1 MISVFSRVAWPRVS
15 VVGVS
20 GPDGAGKSGLVRR
33 LRESLAEDGVAVET
47 TYLYGCVI
55 CRRMPEKAG
64 EVALRLSVSTR
75 SGAVSRSLARA
86 VRGAHGL
93 VDAAELG
100 LRLGTS
106 VAVAAARGRARS
118 GRAVLLTDR
127 SPLDGLAKHG
137 PAPGS
142 LTSRAYRRL
151 AARYD
156 AILLL
161 SAPPDVLALRDGDHD
176 AATLARATA
185 RFDCAAASIPVVV
198 RIDTGATSRDAV
210 AEVAAAILDR
220 QQEGSAHPGPAI
232 R

>member
-1 MISVFSRVAWPRVS
+1 MISNLSRVAWPRVS

-33 LRESLAEDGVAVET
+33 LRESLTEDGATVQT

-75 SGAVSRSLARA
+75 SGAMFRSLARA

-100 LRLGTS
+100 LRL
-106 VAVAAARGRARS
+106 AVSTALAAHGRTRS

-127 SPLDGLAKHG
+127 SPLDGLAKHA
-137 PAPGS
+137 PATDS
-142 LTSRAYRRL
+142 FTSRAYRRL

-185 RFDCAAASIPVVV
+185 RFECAAASISSVV

-210 AEVAAAILDR
+210 THVAEAILDR
-220 QQEGSAHPGPAI
+220 QQEGSAHSGPAI